1 MKDPNVEELVDTFYE
16 QVAALNVTW
25 SKLSKEGVYIS
36 TKVENPYNM
45 DEKVLMVDQIRQTV
59 DYKRQPAPPKI
70 VKTRKSNG

>member
-25 SKLSKEGVYIS
+25 SKLNNEGVYIS

-45 DEKVLMVDQIRQTV
+45 DQKILVIDQVRQTV
-59 DYKRQPAPPKI
+59 DYKKQSAQP
-70 VKTRKSNG
+70 KTIKKTEKK